1 MKKFIITFL
10 ILIFAAINCN
20 IAQASKISPEILHN
34 MQTAYYD
41 TGDTQKVL
49 NAVLTTLY
57 DSDYTIEDY
66 DQDLGLIRA
75 KKTFKAKYT
84 SKKRIAG
91 WSAVLLA
98 ASAYTAFSYGAT
110 AASMYSPTKR
120 IATEMKEKTV
130 IADVNVLIEQ
140 VDTNKTMVRFVPIE
154 RVLQNA
160 DGYSFVKAAPVK
172 IFRMYKPDVY
182 KEFFSQTE
190 KNSCL

>member
-98 ASAYTAFSYGAT
+98 ASAYTAFSYGVGFNYGHAPNDW
-110 AASMYSPTKR
+110 SNGC
-120 IATEMKEKTV
+120 I
-130 IADVNVLIEQ
+130 NVQ
-140 VDTNKTMVRFVPIE
+140 SDKKNCNRDE
-154 RVLQNA
+154 R
-160 DGYSFVKAAPVK
+160 
-172 IFRMYKPDVY
+172 
-182 KEFFSQTE
+182 
-190 KNSCL
+190 KNRYRRC